1 MSTTV
6 VCDVATWNWNV
17 NSKTPNSQP
26 VDLALHNFRMKRMMI
41 SNFTLAKVS
50 EHNSG
55 ERYYC
60 SSISENYGNCGLGK
74 RREIESDEM
83 KHKSLFL
90 GMGKKKK
97 WVSEWGNVKVDNRVS
112 HSIRVQL
119 SRRLLDWS
127 EIVSDR
133 DATEHWKKKKKIPQI
148 YNPFNISS
156 LCRPSVKL
164 KCDG

>member
-6 VCDVATWNWNV
+6 VCDAATWNWNV
-17 NSKTPNSQP
+17 NSTPNSQP

-55 ERYYC
+55 ARYYC
-60 SSISENYGNCGLGK
+60 NSGENYGNCGLGK
-74 RREIESDEM
+74 RREIERDEM

-90 GMGKKKK
+90 AMGKKKK

-119 SRRLLDWS
+119 SRRLLDWR

-133 DATEHWKKKKKIPQI
+133 DKTENWKKKEKIPQI

-156 LCRPSVKL
+156 LCRPSVKSN
-164 KCDG
+164 CDG